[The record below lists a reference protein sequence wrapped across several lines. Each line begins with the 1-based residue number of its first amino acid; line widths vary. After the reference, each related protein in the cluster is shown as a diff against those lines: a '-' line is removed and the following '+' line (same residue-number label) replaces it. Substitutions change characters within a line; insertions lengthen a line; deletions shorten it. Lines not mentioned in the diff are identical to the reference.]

1 MTSMPGRSP
10 LPDSPASES
19 PATESLASESLAS
32 ESPASGSTSV
42 DSARLLCRLDELP
55 PGRCREFRLGEGD
68 WPLRGFVL
76 QTARGIR
83 AYVNRCPHLDYPL
96 NYLPDEFLTYD
107 GSLVQCTMHGAVFE
121 KDSGLCVGGP
131 CLGRS
136 LHVLPIRI
144 EAGCVLLADG
154 VDVVALAARF
164 A

>member
-1 MTSMPGRSP
+1 MSEPS
-10 LPDSPASES
+10 LSELNVSDSP
-19 PATESLASESLAS
+19 
-32 ESPASGSTSV
+32 
-42 DSARLLCRLDELP
+42 RLLCRLEQLS
-55 PGRCREFRLGEGD
+55 PGRCREFRLGAGD

-76 QTARGIR
+76 HTARGVR

-121 KDSGLCVGGP
+121 KDSGLCVRGP

-136 LHVLPIRI
+136 LHALPVRI
-144 EAGCVLLADG
+144 EAGCVLLADA
-154 VDVVALAARF
+154 VDIDALAARF